1 MVAAPVG
8 PGSAAAILFMDCV
21 GKRHSIKPTTWKM
34 KMTMEKVQEQ
44 LDPELVVEDEAERS
58 WMRRL
63 GPGLIT
69 GAADDD
75 PSGIA
80 TYSQAGAQFGFGLL
94 WTMLLTYPLMV
105 AIQLVSA
112 RMGRV
117 TGTGLATNLRRH
129 YPPTVLYLAVLVLFV
144 ANTINIAAD
153 IAAMGAAAKLV
164 LGGPVQLYVVLLG
177 VFSLLLQV
185 FVPYERYARYLK
197 WLTLTLFVYVAII
210 FVIPVD
216 WKAVAL
222 SIVKPPITF
231 SAPYLT
237 TVVAVLGTTIS
248 PYLFFWQASQEVEE
262 IRSSPEQRPLLRAP
276 LQAAAQLKRIN
287 LDTWVGMGLSNG
299 IAFFIILTA
308 AATLHAHHITVNT
321 TADAASALKPIAG
334 NFAFALFSLG
344 IIGTGLLALPVLA
357 GSAAYA
363 AAGTMKWRNSLA
375 LQVNLAKQF
384 YAVIAV
390 SILGGVALTFTHFD
404 PIKALY
410 WSAVVNGVAAVP
422 VMALVMLMSGNRR
435 IMGEFAVG
443 GLLRFVG
450 WIATAVMG
458 VAAIGM
464 FWPS

>member
-1 MVAAPVG
+1 MAV
-8 PGSAAAILFMDCV
+8 
-21 GKRHSIKPTTWKM
+21 
-34 KMTMEKVQEQ
+34 EKIEEQ
-44 LDPELVVEDEAERS
+44 LEPELAVEDKAERS
-58 WMRRL
+58 WMTRL

-94 WTMLLTYPLMV
+94 WTMFLTYPLMV

-129 YPPTVLYLAVLVLFV
+129 YPPAVLYFAVLLLFV

-177 VFSLLLQV
+177 IFSLLLQM
-185 FVPYERYARYLK
+185 FMPYERYARYLK
-197 WLTLTLFVYVAII
+197 WLTLTLFAYVAIA

-216 WKAVAL
+216 WKAVGL
-222 SIVKPPITF
+222 SIVKPPIVF

-262 IRSSPEQRPLLRAP
+262 IRSNPMQQPLLRAP
-276 LQAAAQLKRIN
+276 VQATSQLKRIN

-299 IAFFIILTA
+299 IAFFIMLSA
-308 AATLHAHHITVNT
+308 AATLHAHHIEVNT

-334 NFAFALFSLG
+334 NLAFALFSLG
-344 IIGTGLLALPVLA
+344 IIGTGMLALPVLA

-410 WSAVVNGVAAVP
+410 WSAVINGLAAVP

-443 GLLRFVG
+443 GLLRLVG
-450 WIATAVMG
+450 WIATAAMG
-458 VAAIGM
+458 LAAIGM
-464 FWPS
+464 FWPG